1 MKHARLA
8 VLCDHENKE
17 GKDVTTYLITGAS
30 SGMGYHMTRLSIQRG
45 HRVYGVAR
53 RESILADMEE
63 KLGKRFTAI
72 RCDVTDRQRV
82 SQVCAALPTLPDV
95 AILNAGQGI
104 RKPEAVFAL
113 EDYRHMA
120 EVNYFGALHWIEAL
134 LPSFVERGSGV
145 IAGVSSLAGYR
156 GLPKAGHYCASKAAL
171 SAALESLRLTYAD
184 RGVRFMTIHPG
195 FVDTPMTRGMSFP
208 MPLIWSAEKAADF
221 IVRQIERGG
230 SNIAF
235 PLPLR
240 FMSAVGRLLPG
251 GLYQRIVKLQ
261 RPHSRLNF
269 P

>member
-1 MKHARLA
+1 M
-8 VLCDHENKE
+8 
-17 GKDVTTYLITGAS
+17 TTYLITGAS